1 MRFAAIADVHGNYL
15 ALEAVLADIRA
26 HDIADIVNLGDMLSG
41 PLDGRRTIE
50 ILMKLDAVHVLGNH
64 DRYLL
69 DRPPE
74 KMGSWDRPAH
84 AQLSAAHLDWLRAP
98 PMTRV
103 FREQVFLCHATPG
116 SDEVYWLDT
125 VHPDGAV
132 ALSPLDRIE
141 QLAQGVTQSLIL
153 CAHTHL
159 ARAVR
164 LRDGRLIVNPGSVGS
179 PGYRDKHPFPHVVE
193 AGTPHARYAILE
205 FAGDAWQITF
215 RHVAYDHEA
224 MAALARRNNQSE
236 LANALATGW
245 IG

>member
-1 MRFAAIADVHGNYL
+1 MRFAAIADV
-15 ALEAVLADIRA
+15 LADIRA
-26 HDIADIVNLGDMLSG
+26 HGIKDIVDLGDMLSG
-41 PLDGRRTIE
+41 PLDARRTIE
-50 ILMKLDAVHVLGNH
+50 ILMNLDAIHVLGNH

-84 AQLSAAHLDWLRAP
+84 AQLESGHLDWLRAQ

-103 FREQVFLCHATPG
+103 LHDQVFLCHATPDN
-116 SDEVYWLDT
+116 DEVYWLDT
-125 VHPDGAV
+125 VHSDGTV
-132 ALSPLDRIE
+132 VMSPLDRIE
-141 QLAQGVTQSLIL
+141 HIAQGITQSLIL

-164 LRDGRLIVNPGSVGS
+164 VRDGRLIVNPGSVGS

-205 FAGDAWQITF
+205 QIDGAWQVTF
-215 RHVAYDHEA
+215 RHIAYDHEA
-224 MAALARRNNQSE
+224 MAALARSNGQPE

-245 IG
+245 IKS